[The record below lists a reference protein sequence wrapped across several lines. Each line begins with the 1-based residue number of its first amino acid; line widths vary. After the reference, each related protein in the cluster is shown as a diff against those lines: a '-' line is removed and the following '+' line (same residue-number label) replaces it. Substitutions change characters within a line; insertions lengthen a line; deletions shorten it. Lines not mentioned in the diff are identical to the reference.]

1 MEPRIAFRTFISQVI
16 AMLQLAFVPLVPW
29 YAKIGESKPAGH
41 ILWEDTQ

>member
-16 AMLQLAFVPLVPW
+16 AMLQLAFVPLVPC